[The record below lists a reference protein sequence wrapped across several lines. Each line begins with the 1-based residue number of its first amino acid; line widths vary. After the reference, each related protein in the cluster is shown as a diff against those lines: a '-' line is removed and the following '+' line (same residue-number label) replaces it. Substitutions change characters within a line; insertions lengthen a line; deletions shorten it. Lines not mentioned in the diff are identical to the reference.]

1 MRMFILLGSN
11 IEPRENLARAL
22 AELRRRFNVQ
32 GVSPVYRTA
41 PVGDA
46 NQPDFWN
53 VAVEMDNDEPPQKVQ
68 GALRF
73 IEEILGRHRDLQRP
87 YGPRSVDLDLVLVE
101 GLAGSFGALELPS
114 PLVAKESF
122 VAVPLADLAPKL
134 FHPVLKITLGELART
149 LVAKD
154 PHPPRPIAVELTE

>member
-11 IEPRENLARAL
+11 IEPRQNLARAL
-22 AELRRRFNVQ
+22 VELRRRFKVTA
-32 GVSPVYRTA
+32 VSPVYRTA

-53 VAVEMDNDEPPQKVQ
+53 LAVEIDNDEPPQKVQ

-73 IEEILGRHRDLQRP
+73 IEEILGRHRDAQRP

-114 PLVAKESF
+114 PLVAKEAF

-134 FHPVLKITLGELART
+134 SHPLLKITLGELARA
-149 LVAKD
+149 LVTKD
-154 PHPPRPIAVELTE
+154 PHPPRSLAVELTE

>member
-11 IEPRENLARAL
+11 IDPRQSLARAL
-22 AELRRRFNVQ
+22 AELRRRFKVTA
-32 GVSPVYRTA
+32 VSPVYRTA

-53 VAVEMDNDEPPQKVQ
+53 LAVELDNDEPPQKVQ

-73 IEEILGRHRDLQRP
+73 IEEILGRHRDAQRP

-122 VAVPLADLAPKL
+122 VAVPLADLAPAL
-134 FHPVLKITLGELART
+134 SHDIR
-149 LVAKD
+149 KD
-154 PHPPRPIAVELTE
+154 GRRRGGHNHLP

>member
-1 MRMFILLGSN
+1 MRMFLSLGSN
-11 IEPRENLARAL
+11 IEPRENLTRAL
-22 AELRRRFNVQ
+22 AELRRRFRVRAI
-32 GVSPVYRTA
+32 SPVYRTA

-53 VAVEMDNDEPPQKVQ
+53 LAVEIENDEPPQKVQ

-73 IEEILGRHRDLQRP
+73 IEEILGRHRDPQRP

-101 GLAGSFGALELPS
+101 GLAGSFGAVELPS
-114 PLVAKESF
+114 PLVAKEPF
-122 VAVPLADLAPKL
+122 VAVPLADLAPTL
-134 FHPVLKITLGELART
+134 PHPVLKITLGELART

-154 PHPPRPIAVELTE
+154 PHPPRPLAVELTE

>member
-1 MRMFILLGSN
+1 MRMFVSIGSN
-11 IEPRENLARAL
+11 IEPRHNLTRAL
-22 AELRRRFNVQ
+22 AELRRRFRVTA
-32 GVSPVYRTA
+32 VSPVYRTA

-53 VAVEMDNDEPPQKVQ
+53 LAVEIENDEPQKVP

-73 IEEILGRHRDLQRP
+73 IEEILGRHRDPQRP

-101 GLAGSFGALELPS
+101 GLAGNFGAVELPS
-114 PLVAKESF
+114 PLVSKEPF
-122 VAVPLADLAPKL
+122 VAVPLADLAPAL
-134 FHPVLKITLGELART
+134 SHPVLKITLAELART

-154 PHPPRPIAVELTE
+154 PHPPQPLAVELKE

>member
-11 IEPRENLARAL
+11 IEPRQNLARAL
-22 AELRRRFNVQ
+22 AELRRRFKVKA
-32 GVSPVYRTA
+32 VSPVYLTA
-41 PVGDA
+41 PVGDS

-53 VAVEMDNDEPPQKVQ
+53 LAVEMDNDEPPQKVQ

-73 IEEILGRHRDLQRP
+73 IEEILGRHRDAQRP

-134 FHPVLKITLGELART
+134 SHPQLKITLGELART
-149 LVAKD
+149 LVTKD
-154 PHPPRPIAVELTE
+154 PHPPRSLAVELTE

>member
-11 IEPRENLARAL
+11 IDPRENLARAL
-22 AELRRRFNVQ
+22 GELRRRFNVKA
-32 GVSPVYRTA
+32 VSPVYRTA

-53 VAVEMDNDEPPQKVQ
+53 LAVEMDNDEPPQKVQ

-73 IEEILGRHRDLQRP
+73 IEEILGRHRDVQRP

-134 FHPVLKITLGELART
+134 SHPVLKISLGELART

-154 PHPPRPIAVELTE
+154 PHPPRPLAVELTE

>member
-1 MRMFILLGSN
+1 MRMFVSIGSN
-11 IEPRENLARAL
+11 IEPRHNLTRAL
-22 AELRRRFNVQ
+22 AELRRRFRVTA
-32 GVSPVYRTA
+32 VSPIYRTA

-53 VAVEMDNDEPPQKVQ
+53 LAVEIENDEPQKVP

-73 IEEILGRHRDLQRP
+73 IEEILGRHRDPQRP

-101 GLAGSFGALELPS
+101 GLAGNFGAVELPS
-114 PLVAKESF
+114 PLLAKEPF
-122 VAVPLADLAPKL
+122 VAVPLADLAPTL
-134 FHPVLKITLGELART
+134 SHPVLKITLAELART

-154 PHPPRPIAVELTE
+154 PHPPQPLAVELKE

>member
-1 MRMFILLGSN
+1 MRMFVSIGSN
-11 IEPRENLARAL
+11 IEPRHNLTRAL
-22 AELRRRFNVQ
+22 TELRRRFRVTA
-32 GVSPVYRTA
+32 VSPVYRTA

-53 VAVEMDNDEPPQKVQ
+53 LAVEIENDEPQKVP

-73 IEEILGRHRDLQRP
+73 IEEILGRHRDPQRP

-101 GLAGSFGALELPS
+101 GLAGNFGAVELPS

-122 VAVPLADLAPKL
+122 VAVPLADLAPAL
-134 FHPVLKITLGELART
+134 SHPVLKITLAELART

-154 PHPPRPIAVELTE
+154 PLPPRPLAVELKE

>member
-1 MRMFILLGSN
+1 MRMFLSLGSN
-11 IEPRENLARAL
+11 IEPRENLTRAL
-22 AELRRRFNVQ
+22 AELRRRFRVRAI
-32 GVSPVYRTA
+32 SPVYRTA

-53 VAVEMDNDEPPQKVQ
+53 LAVEIENDEPPQKVQ

-73 IEEILGRHRDLQRP
+73 IEEILGRHRDPQRP

-114 PLVAKESF
+114 PLVAKEPF
-122 VAVPLADLAPKL
+122 VAVPLADLAPTL
-134 FHPVLKITLGELART
+134 PHPVLKITLGELART

-154 PHPPRPIAVELTE
+154 PHPPRPLAVELTE

>member
-11 IEPRENLARAL
+11 IEPRQNLARAL
-22 AELRRRFNVQ
+22 AELRRRFKVAA
-32 GVSPVYRTA
+32 VSPVYRTA

-46 NQPDFWN
+46 KQPDFWN
-53 VAVEMDNDEPPQKVQ
+53 LAVELDNDEPPQKVQ

-73 IEEILGRHRDLQRP
+73 IEEILGRHRDAQRP

-122 VAVPLADLAPKL
+122 VAVPLADLAPE
-134 FHPVLKITLGELART
+134 FSHPLLKITLGELARA
-149 LVAKD
+149 LVTKD
-154 PHPPRPIAVELTE
+154 PDPPRSLAVELTE

>member
-11 IEPRENLARAL
+11 VEPRQNLVRAL
-22 AELRRRFNVQ
+22 AELRRRFKVTA
-32 GVSPVYRTA
+32 VSPVYRTA

-53 VAVEMDNDEPPQKVQ
+53 LAVEMDNDEPPQKVQ

-73 IEEILGRHRDLQRP
+73 IEEILGRHRDPQRP
-87 YGPRSVDLDLVLVE
+87 YGPRTVDLDLVLVE

-134 FHPVLKITLGELART
+134 SHPLLNITLGELARA
-149 LVAKD
+149 LVTKD
-154 PHPPRPIAVELTE
+154 PHAPRSLAVELTE

>member
-11 IEPRENLARAL
+11 VEPRQNLARAL
-22 AELRRRFNVQ
+22 AELRRRFKVTA
-32 GVSPVYRTA
+32 VSPVYRTA
-41 PVGDA
+41 PVGDT

-53 VAVEMDNDEPPQKVQ
+53 LAVEMDNDEPPQKVQ

-73 IEEILGRHRDLQRP
+73 IEEILGRHRDPQRP
-87 YGPRSVDLDLVLVE
+87 FGPRSVDLDLVLVE

-114 PLVAKESF
+114 PLVAKEPF

-134 FHPVLKITLGELART
+134 SHPFLKITLGELARA
-149 LVAKD
+149 LVTND
-154 PHPPRPIAVELTE
+154 PHPPRSLAVELTE